1 MNFKNNIWYFT
12 AQIIAIVC
20 SIMAFLFF
28 DKIQRGVYMFNF
40 IMLGF
45 IVKRLIEIKESN
57 NYIIKRKIPQKNI
70 LIVFL
75 FIITL
80 LAFILFGYSINSYI
94 FSVSIICGLFG
105 LFILVYISRNV
116 QDT

>member
-1 MNFKNNIWYFT
+1 M
-12 AQIIAIVC
+12 
-20 SIMAFLFF
+20 L
-28 DKIQRGVYMFNF
+28 NF

-57 NYIIKRKIPQKNI
+57 KYIKRKIPQKNI
-70 LIVFL
+70 LIAFL
-75 FIITL
+75 FVISL

-94 FSVSIICGLFG
+94 FSVSIICGLSG